1 MNNTKEDVAW
11 FGIRFLDVLLDGV
24 AEGLVAGLVALHN
37 FTSRLGDDD
46 DVVVFVYYLHWN
58 ELRVDS

>member
-1 MNNTKEDVAW
+1 
-11 FGIRFLDVLLDGV
+11 
-24 AEGLVAGLVALHN
+24 LHN

-58 ELRVDS
+58 ELRVENLQLRIEN